1 MQGNPRVIDLLNRLL
16 SLELRA
22 INQYFLHAKMC
33 ENWGYERLAK
43 RLREQSLAEMK
54 DAEELVDRVLY
65 LEGLP
70 NLQRFDAFMV
80 GETVP
85 EQLQLALELESEAVA
100 QISALMAACD
110 EEGDAGTREF
120 LAPGLLEEQAHISW
134 IESQLTLIKQI
145 GEASHLTQQ
154 VHE

>member
-1 MQGNPRVIDLLNRLL
+1 MQGNPRIIDLLNRLL

-33 ENWGYERLAK
+33 ENWGYEHMAK
-43 RLREQSLAEMK
+43 RLRDQSLAEMK

-65 LEGLP
+65 FEGLP

-85 EQLQLALELESEAVA
+85 EQLQLALELENEAVA
-100 QISALMAACD
+100 QISALMAACV
-110 EEGDAGTREF
+110 EEGDTATREF
-120 LAPGLLEEQAHISW
+120 LAPKLLDEQTHINW
-134 IESQLTLIKQI
+134 IESQLTLVKQI
-145 GEASHLTQQ
+145 GEANYLTQQ
-154 VHE
+154 VRE